1 MGTVYRA
8 EDTHLPRE
16 VAVKV
21 LDPMLAL
28 LRADLAQRFRREAAL
43 VARLRHPHILEVYD
57 YDEEEDGLLYLVMP
71 LIPSGTL
78 EDRLAQRGEQPWPL
92 DDVLALARQLLPA
105 LDCAHQH
112 GLVHRDVKPANILL
126 DGEHAYLAD
135 FGVAKVMHGGAT
147 WTSGLTATGQQ
158 IGTLAYMAPEQ
169 LEESRQVDGRADFY
183 AFGVVLYELLTGR
196 VPFRGG
202 SELKLYL
209 QVMRDLPRPPREL
222 NSAIPPAVEAALLR
236 ALQKQPERRFLD
248 GGAFMAALAAG
259 AGVAD
264 QAAPSAMR
272 ARWNG
277 AKSGS
282 RVRVLIAGA
291 TGVAGVTGIAW
302 VAGVAGF
309 AALAGRIESAM
320 AVGPG
325 LGSNPMAQPATPP
338 ATANPTAVPPSSP
351 LAAPL
356 SRARFNH
363 TATILA
369 NGQVL
374 VAGGQDGGTSY
385 LASAELYDPA
395 TNRWTSAG
403 SLSRARAG
411 HTATLLTDGRVL
423 VAGGQDS
430 GASYLASAE
439 LYDPATRS
447 WTFVEPLS
455 LARGGHAA
463 SLLPSGWV
471 LVTGGRN
478 ESQYHALAERY
489 DPSERRWR
497 PAGQLDGE
505 RAAHAAV
512 LLPGQ
517 LGQVLVIGG
526 YDGTAVLATAER
538 YDPAANQWTA
548 VAPLAQRRE
557 GHTATMLKDGH
568 VLVAGG
574 DGRAV
579 QDAAVS
585 FPDSAEQ
592 YDPIANTWRAAG
604 SVTQGRVAHSATLLD
619 DGRVIVMG
627 GHTRSASSVRY
638 LNSAEL
644 YDPHANAWRAVA
656 PLATERAEHTATA
669 LGSGQLL
676 VVGGQ
681 NEGGALASVERF
693 DLKMNP

>member
-1 MGTVYRA
+1 
-8 EDTHLPRE
+8 
-16 VAVKV
+16 
-21 LDPMLAL
+21 
-28 LRADLAQRFRREAAL
+28 
-43 VARLRHPHILEVYD
+43 
-57 YDEEEDGLLYLVMP
+57 
-71 LIPSGTL
+71 
-78 EDRLAQRGEQPWPL
+78 
-92 DDVLALARQLLPA
+92 
-105 LDCAHQH
+105 
-112 GLVHRDVKPANILL
+112 
-126 DGEHAYLAD
+126 
-135 FGVAKVMHGGAT
+135 
-147 WTSGLTATGQQ
+147 
-158 IGTLAYMAPEQ
+158 
-169 LEESRQVDGRADFY
+169 
-183 AFGVVLYELLTGR
+183 
-196 VPFRGG
+196 
-202 SELKLYL
+202 
-209 QVMRDLPRPPREL
+209 
-222 NSAIPPAVEAALLR
+222 
-236 ALQKQPERRFLD
+236 
-248 GGAFMAALAAG
+248 
-259 AGVAD
+259 
-264 QAAPSAMR
+264 
-272 ARWNG
+272 
-277 AKSGS
+277 
-282 RVRVLIAGA
+282 
-291 TGVAGVTGIAW
+291 
-302 VAGVAGF
+302 
-309 AALAGRIESAM
+309 
-320 AVGPG
+320 
-325 LGSNPMAQPATPP
+325 
-338 ATANPTAVPPSSP
+338 
-351 LAAPL
+351 L

-374 VAGGQDGGTSY
+374 VAGGQDAGTSY

-395 TNRWTSAG
+395 ANRWTSAG
-403 SLSRARAG
+403 SMSRARAG

-439 LYDPATRS
+439 LYDPATRI

-455 LARGGHAA
+455 LARAEHAA
-463 SLLPSGWV
+463 ALLPSGWV
-471 LVTGGRN
+471 LVTGGRS

-505 RAAHAAV
+505 RAAHAAA

-517 LGQVLVIGG
+517 RGQVLIIGG
-526 YDGTAVLATAER
+526 YDGTTVLATAER

-619 DGRVIVMG
+619 DGQVLVMG
-627 GHTRSASSVRY
+627 GHTRSTSSARY

-644 YDPHANAWRAVA
+644 YDPQANAWRAVA
-656 PLATERAEHTATA
+656 PLATGRAGHTITA

-681 NEGGALASVERF
+681 NEDGALASVERF
-693 DLKMNP
+693 ALKTNL